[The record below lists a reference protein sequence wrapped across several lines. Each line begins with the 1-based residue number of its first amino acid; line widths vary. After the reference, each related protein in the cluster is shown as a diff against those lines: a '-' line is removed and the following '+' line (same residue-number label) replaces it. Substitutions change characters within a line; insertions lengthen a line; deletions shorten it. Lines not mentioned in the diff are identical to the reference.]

1 MYLIVMLIYRLYTFF
16 YVIFCI
22 FACFLFC
29 IEKRDSLICFLL
41 SFSLFAQKSLNK
53 ITKQSHI
60 MFRCLIFRLKESNI
74 FYILNKLKC
83 TTIKILFTRAQNKAI
98 YTVATLLLSLFSLSI
113 YICLCHQLK
122 QKKKKSLYH

>member
-16 YVIFCI
+16 YVFFCI

-98 YTVATLLLSLFSLSI
+98 YTVSQHYYYLFFLFQYIFVSVISLS
-113 YICLCHQLK
+113 
-122 QKKKKSLYH
+122 KKKKSLYH